1 MHRRHSLVVVSG
13 LILGLGVCDEASAD
27 AASAPSVAV
36 LAPQDIRYVEDAK
49 VPGVGVAIVAGDP
62 RTGHYTLRV
71 RFAAGVKV
79 PAHAHPDDRT
89 VTVLSGTYY
98 FGVGDRYDGR
108 GLGARPRN
116 GDRGSEGNRALRG
129 GRRGRG
135 GVAGDRSRTDGQH
148 DPRDCAGTLAPRPM
162 VESRCRQVCHV
173 PPGPDSCL
181 GCGRTRKHRRRA
193 SRVKV

>member
-27 AASAPSVAV
+27 AAFAPSVAV

-108 GLGARPRN
+108 GLSAHGPGTVIVVPKGIAHY
-116 GDRGSEGNRALRG
+116 AA
-129 GRRGRG
+129 
-135 GVAGDRSRTDGQH
+135 AGEAEVVLQETG
-148 DPRDCAGTLAPRPM
+148 
-162 VESRCRQVCHV
+162 
-173 PPGPDSCL
+173 PGPTANTIL
-181 GCGRTRKHRRRA
+181 EIAPGR
-193 SRVKV
+193 